1 MPDRSSDMARGVKG
15 WAIAGNFAFGVVGM
29 VVVGWLLEKYV
40 WPGASPWLMIG
51 CAAAGVV
58 AGGYRFIKD
67 ANEANRAFAGRRNH
81 PSR

>member
-1 MPDRSSDMARGVKG
+1 MTDRSSDMARGVKG

-51 CAAAGVV
+51 FAAAGVV
-58 AGGYRFIKD
+58 AGGFRFFKD
-67 ANEANRAFAGRRNH
+67 ANVATRAFAGRRS
-81 PSR
+81 PRAS